1 MAGKVINH
9 PGENLP
15 PSGVQD
21 EEEPMDALSEHFG
34 QLMQEGGNLSVDIQD
49 TPVIDTEEI
58 LCEKVLRPLKN
69 N

>member
-21 EEEPMDALSEHFG
+21 EEEPMDTLSEQLG
-34 QLMQEGGNLSVDIQD
+34 QMMQEGGNL
-49 TPVIDTEEI
+49 
-58 LCEKVLRPLKN
+58 
-69 N
+69 